1 MPKRVLLLVNRD
13 KPDAAEAADRVRA
26 AIERH
31 GEVIAEEDAVLGNGA
46 EPAHDADLVV
56 VLGGDGTLLTQA
68 RRCVKL
74 GIPLLGVN
82 VGRLGFMAEFDV
94 ESVEAQAGTLFGEA
108 PIATR
113 EASMLRVDV
122 RDAGGERRSCG
133 FALNEAVVTAGPPF
147 RMIELRL
154 WIDGAQGPRL
164 SGDGLMVSTPMGS
177 TAYNL
182 SAGGPIVSPGVAAW
196 AITPVA
202 AHSLAFRP
210 IVTHEQT
217 TLEVE
222 ALRVNDAEHDGAPG
236 TSIVLDGQVM
246 APIRTGDRMLVRK
259 ADDTVHFV
267 RNPEARF
274 WQTVIDKLHWG
285 ATPRLRGES
294 GAGSEEPGDRP
305 AG

>member
-1 MPKRVLLLVNRD
+1 MPRRVLLLVNRD
-13 KPDAAEAADRVRA
+13 KPDAAEAATRIRA

-31 GEVIAEEDAVLGNGA
+31 GEFVAEEDAVLESEA
-46 EPAHDADLVV
+46 APQHSVDLVV

-68 RRCVKL
+68 RRGVPL
-74 GIPLLGVN
+74 GVPLLGVN
-82 VGRLGFMAEFDV
+82 VGRLGFMAEFDAD
-94 ESVEAQAGTLFGEA
+94 SVEAQAAELFGDA
-108 PIATR
+108 PLQTSD
-113 EASMLRVDV
+113 ASMLRVDV
-122 RDAGGERRSCG
+122 RTPTGETRSCG

-164 SGDGLMVSTPMGS
+164 SGDGLLVSTPLGS

-182 SAGGPIVSPGVAAW
+182 SAGGPIVAPGVAAW
-196 AITPVA
+196 SITPLA

-210 IVTHEQT
+210 IVTPEET

-222 ALRVNDAEHDGAPG
+222 ALRVNDAAENEDPKALG
-236 TSIVLDGQVM
+236 TSIVLDGQVL

-259 ADDTVHFV
+259 ADDTVRFV

-274 WQTVIDKLHWG
+274 WRTVINKLHWG
-285 ATPRLRGES
+285 ATPRLRGEPQDPS
-294 GAGSEEPGDRP
+294 
-305 AG
+305 